1 MLSFYL
7 DKSHPTYTVVQKFI
21 KQLARKIPRYRAN
34 NRTDN
39 DVPTLCSHLT
49 REFLTVC
56 NEDFLM
62 IDYKVNHPI
71 RFFQHRLEAVSL
83 YRYVEEYLRYPTG
96 LAVEYLLYSKRLK
109 CPLSG
114 KCLDL
119 NGGCEAAWADLI
131 CEASKV
137 NVEVKTKRRF
147 RYPNIRGGS
156 YRWYKAQ
163 EKAGMKNYLVIVPRE
178 GGTIIRYK
186 ILNVKYNIDDKF
198 CAYYNS
204 PYRDRARLRSYVRLG
219 EGVAVGATTRKELD
233 SLEKEA
239 KDIVD
244 RLMKIRFGHYAR
256 VVQRCFRRNR
266 FLRGISV

>member
-114 KCLDL
+114 KRLDL
-119 NGGCEAAWADLI
+119 NGGCEAAWADIYYGHNPFDFDDVSNMYLH
-131 CEASKV
+131 CS
-137 NVEVKTKRRF
+137 RRQVF
-147 RYPNIRGGS
+147 I
-156 YRWYKAQ
+156 YRCSC
-163 EKAGMKNYLVIVPRE
+163 NNDPRIAVSGFE
-178 GGTIIRYK
+178 IHPCTNACIRY
-186 ILNVKYNIDDKF
+186 
-198 CAYYNS
+198 S
-204 PYRDRARLRSYVRLG
+204 P
-219 EGVAVGATTRKELD
+219 VGYIT
-233 SLEKEA
+233 
-239 KDIVD
+239 
-244 RLMKIRFGHYAR
+244 LME
-256 VVQRCFRRNR
+256 
-266 FLRGISV
+266 